1 MRTRFMTTLIM
12 VASLLV
18 GGQALAQPV
27 QTQISDFQSG
37 QVLRARELNAIVR
50 QLNNNTNAL
59 NRERGTTHTVDCSS
73 ETIADAMS
81 QAQPGDTIAITG
93 TCNETVMV
101 DKDGITLD
109 GGGTAI
115 IDGSGAEA
123 PVIAVYG
130 HQNVVIK
137 GLTVRNGQYGVLADR
152 GAAVWL
158 EDVTAR
164 DNGSGISIQGNS
176 SATFAGAIM
185 SNDNDIDTGIE
196 VRQSSIAAVDVT
208 LVQASRNAV
217 SGISLHRGA
226 QMLLADASKVEVIGN
241 GGFTGIL
248 CYLDCSLSIVAT
260 RGVATSLQVT
270 NNGAGIWI
278 SNGAQVVLEG
288 VDLAATGNTGHGL
301 FVGGASGIETYGGF
315 TYADSVVP
323 TGTVV
328 FNNNGGN
335 GVSLSRNSHAVFSD
349 GGVTISNNGGDGIS
363 GWNGVDVDLNNAT
376 ITGNAGED
384 IVMSLGSRLG
394 WGGDTTVGTVA
405 CYDSVLTYNDAA
417 CPVATVPDDSDQ

>member
-1 MRTRFMTTLIM
+1 
-12 VASLLV
+12 
-18 GGQALAQPV
+18 
-27 QTQISDFQSG
+27 
-37 QVLRARELNAIVR
+37 
-50 QLNNNTNAL
+50 
-59 NRERGTTHTVDCSS
+59 
-73 ETIADAMS
+73 MS

-101 DKDGITLD
+101 DKDGITLN

-115 IDGSGAEA
+115 IDGGGADA

-130 HQNVVIK
+130 HQNVVIR
-137 GLTVRNGQYGVLADR
+137 GLTVQNGWRGVMADR

-164 DNGSGISIQGNS
+164 NNRSGISIHGNS
-176 SATFAGAIM
+176 SATFTGTIM
-185 SNDNDIDTGIE
+185 SSDNDIDTGIE
-196 VRQSSIAAVDVT
+196 VRQSSIAAEDVT
-208 LVQASRNAV
+208 LVQANRNAV

-226 QMLLADASKVEVIGN
+226 QMLLANASKVEVTGN

-270 NNGAGIWI
+270 NNDGAGIWI
-278 SNGAQVVLEG
+278 SNDAQVVLEG
-288 VDLAATGNTGHGL
+288 VDLTATGNTGHGL
-301 FVGGASGIETYGGF
+301 FVGSTSAVETYGGY

-323 TGTVV
+323 TGTAV

-363 GWNGVDVDLNNAT
+363 GWNGVDVDLNDAT
-376 ITGNAGED
+376 VTGNAGHD
-384 IVMSLGSRLG
+384 INVSLGSLLG
-394 WGGDTTVGTVA
+394 WGGDTTIGAVS
-405 CYDSVLTYNDAA
+405 CDDSVLTYNDAA
-417 CPVATVPDDSDQ
+417 CP